1 MSAVQLSLIIP
12 TYNSAGFIAD
22 TLAGAIAFLE
32 RRGETWELIVVD
44 DGSDDGSGPLLSG
57 LAAGDCPIRL
67 IRNGANRGKGYAVR
81 AGVLQSIGERV
92 VFTDADLAY
101 PLSEIDKIVQALD
114 AGADLAIAD
123 RTSPQ
128 SLYHM
133 SPAFF
138 SYLYTRHLLSR
149 AFNLMVRGW
158 LGIAVRDC
166 QAGLKGFRRA
176 AADIVFPR
184 QLLEGFAFDV
194 ELLYIARRF
203 KLDVRQIPVEFRYF
217 SEPSTVDFLRDS
229 ICALRDLARVR
240 FNGATGRY
248 A

>member
-1 MSAVQLSLIIP
+1 
-12 TYNSAGFIAD
+12 
-22 TLAGAIAFLE
+22 
-32 RRGETWELIVVD
+32 VD
-44 DGSDDGSGPLLSG
+44 
-57 LAAGDCPIRL
+57 LAASNQSIRL
-67 IRNGANRGKGYAVR
+67 VRNGANRGKGHAVR
-81 AGVLQSIGERV
+81 AGVLQSSGERV
-92 VFTDADLAY
+92 IFTDADLAY
-101 PLSEIDKIVQALD
+101 PLTEIDKIVRALD
-114 AGADLAIAD
+114 AGADVAIAD
-123 RTSPQ
+123 RTAPQ

-149 AFNLMVRGW
+149 VFNLMVRGW
-158 LGIAVRDC
+158 LGLGVRDC

-176 AADIVFPR
+176 AADIVFSR

-203 KLDVRQIPVEFRYF
+203 NLDIRQIPVEFRYF

-229 ICALRDLARVR
+229 VCAMRDLVRVR
-240 FNGATGRY
+240 LNAARGRY

>member
-1 MSAVQLSLIIP
+1 MCAVELSLIIP
-12 TYNSAGFIAD
+12 AYNRAAFIAD
-22 TLAGAIAFLE
+22 TLSGAIAFLE
-32 RRGETWELIVVD
+32 RWGETYELIVVD
-44 DGSDDGSGPLLSG
+44 DGSADGSMPLLSD
-57 LAAGDCPIRL
+57 LAARHCSLRL
-67 IRNGANRGKGYAVR
+67 IRSGINRGKGHAVR
-81 AGVLQSIGERV
+81 AGALQSSGRRV
-92 VFTDADLAY
+92 IFTDADLAY
-101 PLSEIDKIVQALD
+101 PLTEIDKIVRTLD

-149 AFNLMVRGW
+149 MFNLMVRGW
-158 LGIAVRDC
+158 LGIEVRDC
-166 QAGLKGFRRA
+166 QAGLKGFRCG

-184 QLLEGFAFDV
+184 QRLDGFAFDV
-194 ELLYIARRF
+194 ELLYIAHRF

-217 SEPSTVDFLRDS
+217 FEASTVDFLRDS

-240 FNGATGRY
+240 LNAIRGRY
-248 A
+248 G

>member
-1 MSAVQLSLIIP
+1 MSGVRLSLIIP
-12 TYNSAGFIAD
+12 SYNSAAFIAG
-22 TLAGAIAFLE
+22 TLSSAIQFLD
-32 RRGETWELIVVD
+32 RRGESFELIVVD
-44 DGSDDGSGPLLSG
+44 DGSADGSAPIVSE
-57 LAAGDCPIRL
+57 LAATHDSIRL
-67 IRNGANRGKGYAVR
+67 IRNGANRGKGHAVR
-81 AGVLQSIGERV
+81 VGALQASGERV
-92 VFTDADLAY
+92 IFTDADLAY
-101 PLSEIDKIVQALD
+101 PLPEIDKILAALD
-114 AGADLAIAD
+114 DGADIAIAD
-123 RTSPQ
+123 RTSAH

-149 AFNLMVRGW
+149 MFNLLVRGS
-158 LGIAVRDC
+158 LGLEVHDC

-203 KLDVRQIPVEFRYF
+203 KLQVRQIPVEFRYF

-229 ICALRDLARVR
+229 ICALRDLLRVR
-240 FNGATGRY
+240 VNSAAGRY
-248 A
+248 T